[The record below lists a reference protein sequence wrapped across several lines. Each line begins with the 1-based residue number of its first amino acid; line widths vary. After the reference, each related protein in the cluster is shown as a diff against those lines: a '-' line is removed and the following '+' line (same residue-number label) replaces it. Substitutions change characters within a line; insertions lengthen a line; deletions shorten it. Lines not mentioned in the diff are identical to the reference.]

1 MQLNKSKD
9 ISTIGETTCICIL
22 AMKVVKRGR
31 NLQQCVIK
39 LPGATF
45 DDPTPPFGSLRGSCV
60 YTAARRLDYCTQE
73 AVLSQQIGLD
83 LAATVQLVD
92 KANS

>member
-1 MQLNKSKD
+1 MHGQ
-9 ISTIGETTCICIL
+9 
-22 AMKVVKRGR
+22 
-31 NLQQCVIK
+31 NLQQRVIK
-39 LPGATF
+39 LPGQYF
-45 DDPTPPFGSLRGSCV
+45 DDPIPPSGSLRCSCV

-92 KANS
+92 KADS